1 MARTLPVLCPQYY
14 DGCTMEIVPCTRCES
29 GWNKLAGRCEIETG
43 AERFKPVKRHRIP
56 SCPIQNQ
63 CQHQIQAGDEPC
75 AIRKSGQ
82 VCESA
87 LATIMPRAQAEGHPL
102 GFNAQMV

>member
-1 MARTLPVLCPQYY
+1 MQ
-14 DGCTMEIVPCTRCES
+14 IVPCTRCES

-43 AERFKPVKRHRIP
+43 AEHFKPVKRHRVP
-56 SCPIQNQ
+56 HCPIQNQ

-75 AIRKSGQ
+75 VIRRGGQ

-87 LATIMPRAQAEGHPL
+87 LATIMPRAQAEDHRL
-102 GFNAQMV
+102 GFNAQML